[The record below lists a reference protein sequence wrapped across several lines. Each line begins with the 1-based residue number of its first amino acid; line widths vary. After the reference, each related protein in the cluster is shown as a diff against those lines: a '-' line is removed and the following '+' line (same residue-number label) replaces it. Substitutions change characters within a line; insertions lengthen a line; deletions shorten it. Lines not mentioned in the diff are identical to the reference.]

1 MTAALKII
9 QDNPDI
15 GYSIGLKT
23 FKYGKHKNN
32 TTRPI
37 NWIECPRRLHF
48 QETS

>member
-23 FKYGKHKNN
+23 FKYGKHNKKAMLSQGN
-32 TTRPI
+32 RAMP
-37 NWIECPRRLHF
+37 L
-48 QETS
+48 